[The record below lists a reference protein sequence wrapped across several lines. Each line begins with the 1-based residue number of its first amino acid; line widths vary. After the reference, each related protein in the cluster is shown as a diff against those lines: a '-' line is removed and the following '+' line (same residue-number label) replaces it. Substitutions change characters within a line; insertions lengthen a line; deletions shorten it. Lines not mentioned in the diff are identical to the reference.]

1 MAIKQIIFTI
11 VLASVILPTQ
21 VFGHQPIIEPSGEG
35 AVTQQSVYFQATT
48 LQDPTVTSQAVY
60 GLLSEPGQRDVF
72 VFVPENRATIPVEI
86 LVPMRTA
93 NENFFP
99 NLYIA
104 AKNIPRDRVV
114 VNDEIQAT
122 LPEGYSL
129 MKIANTHQDGNFYEE
144 YSFERYWKSEQ
155 YQLEVQVKQNY
166 FLIVDEPTEQIGD
179 YTLGVGTVENFEDA
193 NFLSLLQN
201 VFMLK
206 LGLVGDQQVPWL
218 ELLGLFLMFAGLII
232 GLGAVTVIDTLG
244 FLGRKS
250 EYWTESTIRAHKVTK
265 PLIWL
270 GLLLLLSGFGI
281 MYRESWL
288 TGVAFFQAVLLVIL
302 IINGLF
308 LTFYV
313 SPRLL
318 QREKDGDIA
327 KILPDSIQ
335 SKIFLSFIISFL
347 GWWTIVFLACW
358 YILMMR

>member
-21 VFGHQPIIEPSGEG
+21 VFAHQPIIEPAGEG
-35 AVTQQSVYFQATT
+35 TVSEQSVYFQATT

-60 GLLSEPGQRDVF
+60 GLLSEPRQIDVF
-72 VFVPENRATIPVEI
+72 AFVPENEVTIPVEI
-86 LVPMRTA
+86 LVPMRPA

-99 NLYIA
+99 ELYIA
-104 AKNIPRDRVV
+104 AKNIPGDRVV
-114 VNDEIQAT
+114 ANDEIEAT
-122 LPEGYSL
+122 LPEGYRL

-155 YQLEVQVKQNY
+155 VQLEVQAKQNY
-166 FLIVDEPTEQIGD
+166 FLIVDEPNEQVGD

-193 NFLSLLQN
+193 NFLGLLQN

-218 ELLGLFLMFAGLII
+218 ELLGLFLMFAGLIV
-232 GLGAVTVIDTLG
+232 GLGAVTVIDSLG

-250 EYWTESTIRAHKVTK
+250 EYWTETTIRAHKVTK

-270 GLLLLLSGFGI
+270 GLTLLLAGFVI
-281 MYRESWL
+281 LYRESWL
-288 TGVAFFQAVLLVIL
+288 TGVAFFQAVLLLIL
-302 IINGLF
+302 IVNGLF
-308 LTFYV
+308 LTFYI

-327 KILPDSIQ
+327 KILPDSMQ
-335 SKIFLSFIISFL
+335 RKIVLSFIISFL

-358 YILMMR
+358 HIVIMR